1 MSKRLLWMDLEMTGL
16 DDQKDQILEVA
27 AIVTDLEL
35 KPLEEFHRVVYQP
48 PEVLAGMNDWCKKTH
63 GESGLTEACAAGT
76 PLAEVERELIELLER
91 HYSARDR
98 VVICGNSIGND
109 RRFIDRYLIEFS
121 KHLHYRM
128 IDVSSFKE
136 IYRERWG
143 IEFKKK
149 NAHRAVD
156 DIFESIRELEHYLS
170 FVKIPPETGR
180 AGTDTPTPGSRGPEG
195 NEEGFV

>member
-27 AIVTDLEL
+27 AVVTDLEL
-35 KPLEEFHRVVYQP
+35 KPLEEFHRVVFQP

-63 GESGLTEACAAGT
+63 GDSGLTAACATGT
-76 PLAEVERELIELLER
+76 PLVEVERELVALLDR
-91 HYSARDR
+91 HYSSKDR
-98 VVICGNSIGND
+98 PVLCGNSISND
-109 RRFIDRYLIEFS
+109 RRFLDRYCVEFS
-121 KHLHYRM
+121 KRLHYRM

-143 IEFKKK
+143 IDFKKK
-149 NAHRAVD
+149 NSHRAVD

-170 FVKIPPETGR
+170 FVKIPAEPKATGP
-180 AGTDTPTPGSRGPEG
+180 AG